1 MATQAELARY
11 RSLLISL
18 GRYFF
23 PRIRRFV
30 WIAFGLLSAACF
42 AVPVMGLI
50 AFGTAN
56 DVRASF
62 VIAVVSACLFGVASL
77 WHFGPESA

>member
-1 MATQAELARY
+1 
-11 RSLLISL
+11 
-18 GRYFF
+18 
-23 PRIRRFV
+23 
-30 WIAFGLLSAACF
+30 
-42 AVPVMGLI
+42 LI

-56 DVRASF
+56 DVGPSF

>member
-1 MATQAELARY
+1 MATQAELARV
-11 RSLLISL
+11 RSLLASL
-18 GRYFF
+18 ESYFF
-23 PRIRRFV
+23 PRIRRFI

>member
-1 MATQAELARY
+1 MATQAELAKY
-11 RSLLISL
+11 RSLLASL
-18 GRYFF
+18 ESFF
-23 PRIRRFV
+23 LPRIRRFL
-30 WIAFGLLSAACF
+30 WIASGLLSAACF

-56 DVRASF
+56 NVAASF
-62 VIAVVSACLFGVASL
+62 VTAVVSACLFGVTSL